1 MAIDM
6 TQKGM
11 GEEEVFKEIADKYKS
26 TMAVVE
32 KQVVVFASFHL
43 QACEVHK
50 FTPEQYK
57 ASFEHYAAQDL
68 QSFKNACYPCRF
80 LLSKIENTPIED
92 PGLPKELTPERTLIL
107 YQGISELSNRCI
119 DRILAMLCK
128 EMNLNEEHVKKAVT
142 EHPSLQNQVF
152 DLVIDAE
159 KGSKKKI
166 LQDEGVEEAQ
176 LIICNLLYR
185 DDEQYSKQ
193 LEAINAPRSERLAR
207 LGLSN

>member
-1 MAIDM
+1 M
-6 TQKGM
+6 
-11 GEEEVFKEIADKYKS
+11 
-26 TMAVVE
+26 
-32 KQVVVFASFHL
+32 
-43 QACEVHK
+43 
-50 FTPEQYK
+50 
-57 ASFEHYAAQDL
+57 
-68 QSFKNACYPCRF
+68 
-80 LLSKIENTPIED
+80 
-92 PGLPKELTPERTLIL
+92 
-107 YQGISELSNRCI
+107 
-119 DRILAMLCK
+119 
-128 EMNLNEEHVKKAVT
+128 T